1 MDRPGNRFRRNSPDD
16 VVARARPTFGRS
28 QRLREGVRHRDLLQ
42 AAAAE
47 ERRQREEGLGKVQAG
62 LGLAPDPPGYL
73 DLPQLRL
80 GRRRA
85 RHRLGSAAPA
95 RDLLLHEEPDVV
107 RRAVLGPKGRHH
119 AAGHRFHARGRGEDG
134 SHLGPAR
141 PAVPP
146 QRPEPGP
153 ARGHDP
159 EPGLLLRGTA
169 ARDDHHRHA
178 ARGHGPEGRF
188 VAPGVGEDEGEGA
201 LPVGGGGAG
210 AHQDDVRR
218 RGCGPYPRCDA
229 AESRQPLV
237 AGAEEAEL
245 DEGQR
250 VRTARSVGCISQ
262 HGCMVLTTKKQQNK
276 QTAHSCDQNVQRVR

>member
-153 ARGHDP
+153 SREDDP
-159 EPGLLLRGTA
+159 ESGGLLRRATS
-169 ARDDHHRHA
+169 RDHHHRHA
-178 ARGHGPEGRF
+178 ANGHGAEGRS
-188 VAPGVGEDEGEGA
+188 VAPGAGEDEGQDSFH
-201 LPVGGGGAG
+201 VGGRGAV
-210 AHQDDVRR
+210 AHRDSVRTKR
-218 RGCGPYPRCDA
+218 SQVAASPRC
-229 AESRQPLV
+229 SRIETTACRLSR
-237 AGAEEAEL
+237 GR
-245 DEGQR
+245 R
-250 VRTARSVGCISQ
+250 VG
-262 HGCMVLTTKKQQNK
+262 
-276 QTAHSCDQNVQRVR
+276 